1 MNLEKTI
8 RSLKERGFAVSY
20 FDSGEEAADYL
31 TGEIR
36 GCTVG
41 FGGCQT
47 AQQLGRAGT
56 ALRSDDRDLRPVIPD
71 EPPPCRVCLAD
82 DDVLGVF

>member
-47 AQQLGRAGT
+47 AQQLGLYER
-56 ALRSDDRDLRPVIPD
+56 LREENQVFWHWR
-71 EPPPCRVCLAD
+71 EPGAETIAKANAD
-82 DDVLGVF
+82 

>member
-47 AQQLGRAGT
+47 AQQLDDGR
-56 ALRSDDRDLRPVIPD
+56 
-71 EPPPCRVCLAD
+71 
-82 DDVLGVF
+82 